1 MRPAAWI
8 QGAVPIAALV
18 CAVIACGREDTPPA
32 PSAIVAVESAAKPS
46 PAQDVEPL
54 PSVPPSA
61 PEPPKPPRKVC
72 PPEMVLVEPHP
83 KSGEL
88 LTAPAYCVD
97 RYEGSV
103 VDKPTKR
110 PASPYYPPDA
120 NRSAM
125 FEKIWKKTM
134 GGGTALEKGMPLP
147 PLPEWEKSRAFV
159 PMAVSVAGTVP
170 QAYASEVDAKHA
182 CENAGKRLCTMNE
195 WRAACRGE
203 DDRDFP
209 YGDTYE
215 AGKCVIF
222 GPAHPGVM
230 LWDNPSINHTDPRF
244 NVVKYKGK
252 PLLQRTGSTT
262 TCISKW
268 GDDGI
273 HDMNGNIDEW
283 VDDAKGM
290 FLGGFYARGKKD
302 GCMSRVTAHPNLYS
316 DYSTG
321 IRCCRDVA
329 LEDAPDD

>member
-1 MRPAAWI
+1 MRRGVVI
-8 QGAVPIAALV
+8 GAVAVGIAGAL
-18 CAVIACGREDTPPA
+18 AACGHKETPPE
-32 PSAIVAVESAAKPS
+32 PSATVAVVESTP
-46 PAQDVEPL
+46 VEEVVP
-54 PSVPPSA
+54 PPSA
-61 PEPPKPPRKVC
+61 PPSASAAPKPPRKIC
-72 PPEMVLVEPHP
+72 PPDMVLVEPRP

-88 LTAPAYCVD
+88 VTAPAYCVD

-134 GGGTALEKGMPLP
+134 GGGTTLEKSMALP
-147 PLPEWEKSRAFV
+147 PLPEWEKGRAFV
-159 PMAVSVAGTVP
+159 PMAVSVEGTVP

-182 CENAGKRLCTMNE
+182 CENAGKRLCSMNE

-203 DDRDFP
+203 EDRDFP

-215 AGKCVIF
+215 AGKCAIF
-222 GPAHPGVM
+222 GPAHPGVI

-244 NVVKYKGK
+244 NLVKYKGK
-252 PLLQRTGSTT
+252 LLLQRTGATKS
-262 TCISKW
+262 CVSKW

-273 HDMNGNIDEW
+273 YDMNGNIDEW
-283 VDDAKGM
+283 VDDPKGM
-290 FLGGFYARGKKD
+290 FLGGFYARSKKD
-302 GCMSRVTAHPNLYS
+302 GCQSRVTAHPNLYS

-329 LEDAPDD
+329 LETDPGP